1 MNKPIPYDPDFDTP
15 PRTASDVRP
24 PSSSPKSIF
33 DSFGPRRSFIIGFA
47 VASMLLANLGF
58 IVLAQVLLTGKFIA
72 L

>member
-1 MNKPIPYDPDFDTP
+1 MNQPIPFDPDFDTP
-15 PRTASDVRP
+15 PRTASDARA

-47 VASMLLANLGF
+47 VAIMLLANLGF
-58 IVLAQVLLTGKFIA
+58 IVLAWALLTGKSIT